1 MLMLVGSNEE
11 RRDGFEEMIFPFS
24 QQKK

>member
-1 MLMLVGSNEE
+1 MLVGSNEE